1 MSMKNKNYKFLVY
14 GGGGIGSYF
23 AGALSK
29 NLHNVTLLTR
39 GEHYKKIKT
48 NGLIMDTNWGK
59 NVENLNLVKTIDN
72 EYDVVILAVKTYS
85 VKNILSDLKNLKK
98 GSKILCIQNGTFTY
112 NFLSEQF
119 ENTGIEVIDGL
130 TWIDAVRKEN
140 GSVIQF
146 GTEAKIIIGKNETSE
161 HLQNDL
167 IDIADTVNSK
177 NIQFEYT
184 SDISKAVWEKLIMV
198 ASIGSIMC
206 YSNMDAKSTVNE
218 KLYLSI
224 LEGMIIEMTNASIS
238 IGVNIDEN
246 YAKDTLKYILNR
258 SENLHSSLKEDFD
271 QKRPLEVDEILG
283 EAYRTGI
290 KNNVDMPNCKMVYE
304 KLIKF
309 AKV

>member
-39 GEHYKKIKT
+39 GEHYEKIKSS
-48 NGLIMDTNWGK
+48 GLKMDTNWGK
-59 NVENLNLVKTIDN
+59 NIENLNLVKKISN

-85 VKNILSDLKNLKK
+85 IRSILDDLKNLNK

-112 NFLSEQF
+112 NFLSEQL

-146 GTEAKIIIGKNETSE
+146 GSEAKITIGKNKISE
-161 HLQNDL
+161 NLQHDL
-167 IDIADTVNSK
+167 NDIAKTVNSK

-184 SDISKAVWEKLIMV
+184 KDISKAVWEKLIMV

-218 KLYLSI
+218 KLYLKI
-224 LEGMIIEMTNASIS
+224 LEGMIIEMTNAAIS
-238 IGVNIDEN
+238 IGVKINEN
-246 YAKDTLKYILNR
+246 YARETLKYILKR
-258 SENLHSSLKEDFD
+258 SANLHSSLKEDFD

-290 KNNVDMPNCKMVYE
+290 NNNVDMTNCKMVYE

-309 AKV
+309 AWV

>member
-1 MSMKNKNYKFLVY
+1 MSMENKKYKFLVY

-39 GEHYKKIKT
+39 GDHYEKIKS
-48 NGLIMDTNWGK
+48 NGLEMDTNWGR
-59 NVENLNLVKTIDN
+59 NTENLNLVKSIDN

-85 VKNILSDLKNLKK
+85 VRSILNDLKNLNI

-112 NFLSEQF
+112 NFLSEQLK
-119 ENTGIEVIDGL
+119 NTGIEVIDGL
-130 TWIDAVRKEN
+130 TWIDAIRKKT
-140 GSVIQF
+140 GSVVQF
-146 GTEAKIIIGKNETSE
+146 GNEAKIIIGKNGISKN
-161 HLQNDL
+161 LQHDL
-167 IDIADTVNSK
+167 IGIANSVNSK
-177 NIQFEYT
+177 NIQFEYAE
-184 SDISKAVWEKLIMV
+184 DISKAVWEKLIMV

-206 YSNMDAKSTVNE
+206 YANMDAKSTVNQ
-218 KLYLSI
+218 KLYLKI

-238 IGVNIDEN
+238 IGVKIDEK
-246 YAKDTLKYILNR
+246 YAENTLEYILNR
-258 SENLHSSLKEDFD
+258 SDSLHSSLKEDFD

-283 EAYRTGI
+283 EAYRTGV
-290 KNNVDMPNCKMVYE
+290 KNNVDMTNCKMVYE

>member
-1 MSMKNKNYKFLVY
+1 MSMENKKYKFLVY

-39 GEHYKKIKT
+39 GDHYEKIKS
-48 NGLIMDTNWGK
+48 NGLEMDTNWGR
-59 NVENLNLVKTIDN
+59 NTENLNLVKSIDN

-85 VKNILSDLKNLKK
+85 VRSILNDLKNLNV

-119 ENTGIEVIDGL
+119 KNTGIEVIDGL
-130 TWIDAVRKEN
+130 TWIDAIRKKT
-140 GSVIQF
+140 GSVVQF
-146 GTEAKIIIGKNETSE
+146 GNEAKIIIGKNGISKN
-161 HLQNDL
+161 LQHDL
-167 IDIADTVNSK
+167 IGIANSVNSK
-177 NIQFEYT
+177 NIQFEYAE
-184 SDISKAVWEKLIMV
+184 DISKAVWEKLIMV

-206 YSNMDAKSTVNE
+206 YANMDAKSTVNQ
-218 KLYLSI
+218 KLYLKI

-238 IGVNIDEN
+238 IGVKIDEK
-246 YAKDTLKYILNR
+246 YAENTLEYILNR
-258 SENLHSSLKEDFD
+258 SDSLHSSLKEDFD

-283 EAYRTGI
+283 EAYRTGV
-290 KNNVDMPNCKMVYE
+290 KNNVDMTNCKMVYE

>member
-1 MSMKNKNYKFLVY
+1 MSMNNKNNKFLVY

-29 NLHNVTLLTR
+29 NSHDVTLLTR
-39 GEHYKKIKT
+39 GDHYEKIKS
-48 NGLIMDTNWGK
+48 NGLKMDTNWGK
-59 NVENLNLVKTIDN
+59 NTENLNLVRTIDN

-85 VKNILSDLKNLKK
+85 VKSILDDLKNLNN

-112 NFLSEQF
+112 NFLSEKL

-146 GTEAKIIIGKNETSE
+146 GNEAKIIIGKNGISE
-161 HLQNDL
+161 NLENDL
-167 IDIADTVNSK
+167 IDLSNTINSK

-184 SDISKAVWEKLIMV
+184 SDIRKAVWEKLIMV

-206 YSNMDAKSTVNE
+206 YSNMTAKKTVENN
-218 KLYLSI
+218 LYLKI
-224 LEGMIIEMTNASIS
+224 LEGMIIEMTNAAYSL
-238 IGVNIDEN
+238 NINLNKN
-246 YAKDTLKYILNR
+246 YASDTLNYILGR
-258 SENLHSSLKEDFD
+258 SASLHSSLKEDFD
-271 QKRPLEVDEILG
+271 NKRPLEVDEILG
-283 EAYRTGI
+283 EALRTGI
-290 KNNVDMPNCKMVYE
+290 KNNVEMPNCKKVYD

-309 AKV
+309 AKG

>member
-1 MSMKNKNYKFLVY
+1 MSMNNKKNKFLVY

-29 NLHNVTLLTR
+29 NLHDVTLLTR
-39 GEHYKKIKT
+39 GDHYEKIKSL
-48 NGLIMDTNWGK
+48 GLKMDTNWGK
-59 NVENLNLVKTIDN
+59 KIENLNLVKTIDN

-85 VKNILSDLKNLKK
+85 VKSILDDLKNLNK

-112 NFLSEQF
+112 NFLTENLR
-119 ENTGIEVIDGL
+119 NTGIEVIDGL

-146 GTEAKIIIGKNETSE
+146 GNEAKIIIGKNGISE
-161 HLQNDL
+161 NLEHDL
-167 IDIADTVNSK
+167 IDISNVVNSK

-184 SDISKAVWEKLIMV
+184 NDISKAVWEKLIMV

-206 YSNMDAKSTVNE
+206 YSNMDAKNTVSD
-218 KLYLSI
+218 KSYLKI
-224 LEGMIIEMTNASIS
+224 LEGMIIEMTCASIS
-238 IGVNIDEN
+238 IGVNINEN
-246 YAKDTLKYILNR
+246 YAKDTLKYILDR

-271 QKRPLEVDEILG
+271 QNRPLELDQILG

-290 KNNVDMPNCKMVYE
+290 NNNVDMPNCKLVYE

-309 AKV
+309 AKI